1 MSPTSNKEFK
11 DLFLLT
17 VNIMFDKCIHST
29 LLKLSN
35 GNCLYYLNEVFK
47 FAPEGNFILRT
58 NFLKLKH
65 LFQKTKQLPKRVI
78 IYWSFTLKKV
88 DIV

>member
-47 FAPEGNFILRT
+47 FAP
-58 NFLKLKH
+58 
-65 LFQKTKQLPKRVI
+65 
-78 IYWSFTLKKV
+78 
-88 DIV
+88 